1 MVSTALS
8 SPAPLRRV
16 TLSNQLAERLRE
28 DILSGALAA
37 NVQLNEK
44 ELALAFGVS
53 RGPLREAMQRLIQEG
68 LLRSEPHRGVF
79 VVDFSERDLADIF
92 LVRAAI
98 ESAAIR
104 RILSIGA
111 QEAVASRLHRISER
125 MDKAV
130 RAGRWKDGGALD
142 FEFHRALVDGADSER
157 LSRTYVTVQA
167 ETRLCLH
174 RLMGGYRSSQDLAE
188 EHFRLA
194 GMLAT
199 SSLEAILHELDRH
212 FGDPIA
218 ILRRARRSMH
228 AADGNRQS

>member
-1 MVSTALS
+1 VPLAVPSNS
-8 SPAPLRRV
+8 PLRRI
-16 TLSNQLAERLRE
+16 TLSYQLAERLRE

-37 NVQLNEK
+37 NSQLNEK

-79 VVDFSERDLADIF
+79 VVDLSERDLADIF

-104 RILSIGA
+104 RIFSNGD
-111 QEAVASRLHRISER
+111 QESVSGKLNRISER
-125 MDKAV
+125 MAKAV
-130 RAGRWKDGGALD
+130 RAGRWKDGGELD
-142 FEFHRALVDGADSER
+142 FEFHGTLVDGADSER

-174 RLMGGYRSSQDLAE
+174 RLMGGYRSSQDLAD

-194 GMLAT
+194 EMFGT
-199 SSLEAILHELDRH
+199 SSLEAILRELDRH
-212 FGDPIA
+212 FGDPVA
-218 ILRRARRSMH
+218 ILRRTRKNEQATASH
-228 AADGNRQS
+228 GQG